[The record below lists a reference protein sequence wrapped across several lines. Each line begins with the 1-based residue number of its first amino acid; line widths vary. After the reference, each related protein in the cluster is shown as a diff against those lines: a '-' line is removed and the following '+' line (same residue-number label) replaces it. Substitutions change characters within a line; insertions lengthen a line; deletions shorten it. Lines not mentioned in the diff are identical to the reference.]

1 MLVRGIDYIHV
12 QCDLRN
18 ALCLPKALF
27 CNIRLLHSK
36 IDLIYVRDMIFEMH
50 NVIKDQPLRL
60 AHWMVAV
67 YLLAWWY
74 LLQMSTFN
82 VIHHVGRALVTEC
95 PAAVRQALI
104 ANIDWALGLLAD
116 KRE

>member
-1 MLVRGIDYIHV
+1 
-12 QCDLRN
+12 
-18 ALCLPKALF
+18 
-27 CNIRLLHSK
+27 
-36 IDLIYVRDMIFEMH
+36 
-50 NVIKDQPLRL
+50 
-60 AHWMVAV
+60 MVAV

>member
-1 MLVRGIDYIHV
+1 MDYVYV

-18 ALCLPKALF
+18 VLCLSKAPF
-27 CNIRLLHSK
+27 CNIRLLHLK
-36 IDLIYVRDMIFEMH
+36 IDPMYVRDMVFEMH
-50 NVIKDQPLRL
+50 DVIEDQPLRL

-74 LLQMSTFN
+74 LLQMNTFN

-95 PAAVRQALI
+95 LAAVRQVLI
-104 ANIDWALGLLAD
+104 ANTDWAQGLLAD

>member
-1 MLVRGIDYIHV
+1 M
-12 QCDLRN
+12 
-18 ALCLPKALF
+18 
-27 CNIRLLHSK
+27 RLLYSK
-36 IDLIYVRDMIFEMH
+36 IDSMYVRDMVFEMH
-50 NVIKDQPLRL
+50 DVIEDQPLRL

-104 ANIDWALGLLAD
+104 ANTDRALGLLAD

>member
-1 MLVRGIDYIHV
+1 M
-12 QCDLRN
+12 
-18 ALCLPKALF
+18 
-27 CNIRLLHSK
+27 RLLHSK
-36 IDLIYVRDMIFEMH
+36 IDLMYVRNMVFEMH
-50 NVIKDQPLRL
+50 NVVEDQPLRL

-104 ANIDWALGLLAD
+104 ANTDRALGLLAD